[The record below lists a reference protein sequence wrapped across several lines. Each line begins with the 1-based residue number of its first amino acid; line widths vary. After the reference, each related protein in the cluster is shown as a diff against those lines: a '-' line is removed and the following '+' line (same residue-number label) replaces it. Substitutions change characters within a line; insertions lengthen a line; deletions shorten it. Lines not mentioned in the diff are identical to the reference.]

1 MRRFKACVLRTEAF
15 DVTTIV
21 VFSLLS
27 LGVLIAN
34 PGYYSHDELQKL
46 DHVAR
51 FGIGDYIRHYVV
63 LARPEAFGTPVR
75 PLAFLVQGGLALFM
89 QNYPVVVHF
98 MDVLPHVIVAVLL
111 YVLALRYSQDRL
123 LALWA
128 ALIFA
133 ICPMTIIATGWSAA
147 LMDRWYVLFGMLAFL
162 CADAY
167 VRRDEGGSFLTLA
180 LVFICGTLAVLSKET
195 ALVLPATTILMLV
208 RYPKL
213 NLRRFV
219 IATGI
224 WFLPSLLFFLY
235 RLPSLVGSFGAH
247 DQGPYGPSLANA
259 PSGLLVYFTYPFL
272 FGITEA
278 NNWVFFSSLRL
289 ILAAFVHGCLI
300 LCIFVRGGARATFAY
315 VFLYFLFLLPVL
327 LIPTRGAHYLYG
339 SSLVFSV
346 GLAYLLRG
354 ARGWP
359 SWLQGLVGVMVV
371 CLTIQAAYL
380 EAFVY
385 SIGSCM
391 NSALIGLQSAYLSHG
406 RPQIVD
412 LRAELGAPAHVL
424 YRFTTG
430 RSQIGADYPVKF
442 VVSEWGAERTK
453 DAVTLAMNKECIV
466 YSLPPE

>member
-1 MRRFKACVLRTEAF
+1 MRRFKACVLRMEGL
-15 DVTTIV
+15 DVATIV

-46 DHVAR
+46 DHVSR

-63 LARPEAFGTPVR
+63 LAQPEAFGTPVR
-75 PLAFLVQGGLALFM
+75 PFSFLIQGGLALFM

-111 YVLALRYSQDRL
+111 YVLVLRYSQDRL
-123 LALWA
+123 LAVWS

-147 LMDRWYVLFGMLAFL
+147 LMDRWYILFGILAFL
-162 CADAY
+162 FADAY
-167 VRRDEGGSFLTLA
+167 VRRDEGGSSLALA
-180 LVFICGTLAVLSKET
+180 LVFICGALAVLSKET
-195 ALVLPATTILMLV
+195 ALVLPATTVLMLV

-213 NLRRFV
+213 HLRRFI
-219 IATGI
+219 IATGV
-224 WFLPSLLFFLY
+224 WFLPALLFFLY
-235 RLPSLVGSFGAH
+235 RLPSLVGSFAAH
-247 DQGPYGPSLANA
+247 GQGPYGPSLANV

-289 ILAAFVHGCLI
+289 ALAAFVHGCLI
-300 LCIFVRGGARATFAY
+300 LGIFVRGGVRPTLTY

-346 GLAYLLRG
+346 ALAYLIRG
-354 ARGWP
+354 TRGWER
-359 SWLQGLVGVMVV
+359 WFQGFGGVLVVS
-371 CLTIQAAYL
+371 LTIQAAYL

-391 NSALIGLQSAYLSHG
+391 NSALIGVQSAYLSHG

-412 LRAELGAPAHVL
+412 LRAELGAPAHIL

-430 RSQIGADYPVKF
+430 RNQIGADYPVRF
-442 VVSEWGAERTK
+442 VVSEWGAERTR
-453 DAVTLAMNKECIV
+453 DAVTLAMNRECIV